1 MIPLISKQEIGNF
14 VTLSENLSD
23 LNIDSF
29 LKDAQEFDTISVFPV
44 ELLEAIELKIIAKI
58 QQWKRTETYAIG
70 DIVFYESPPDKY
82 YFTCLTSNTDSQPP
96 SVNWGDNELMN
107 FYRNYLQPFIAY
119 SFYYRFIAYYGAQ
132 ITQSGIVD
140 IIDNSVMQVVSDKRR
155 GEMLGDIKSK
165 VNVWTGKI
173 SKKLNDVNY
182 TFDSVQYLPESGKST
197 RIKQGVRIYALGS
210 NRNNQ
215 SIKDRCCP
223 DNYIRE

>member
-1 MIPLISKQEIGNF
+1 MIPLITKQEIGRF
-14 VTLSENLSD
+14 VKLSENIDD
-23 LNIDSF
+23 LDIDTVIQ
-29 LKDAQEFDTISVFPV
+29 DAQDFDTIAVFPV

-82 YFTCLTSNTDSQPP
+82 YFTALAINTDSQPP
-96 SVNWGDNELMN
+96 SANWGDNELMN
-107 FYRNYLQPFIAY
+107 FYRNFLQPFIAF
-119 SFYYRFIAYYGAQ
+119 SFNYRFIAEHGAK
-132 ITQSGIVD
+132 ITQSGIVE
-140 IIDNSVMQVVSDKRR
+140 ILGEGVQPISSAMR
-155 GEMLGDIKSK
+155 GAMLGNAKSK
-165 VNVWTGKI
+165 VNIWTGKI

-210 NRNNQ
+210 NCNRR